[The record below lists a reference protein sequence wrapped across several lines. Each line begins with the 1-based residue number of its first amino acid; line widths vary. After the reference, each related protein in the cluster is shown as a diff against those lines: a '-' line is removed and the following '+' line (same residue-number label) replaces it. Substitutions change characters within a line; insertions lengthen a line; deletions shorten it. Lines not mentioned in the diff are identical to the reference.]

1 MNIAFLIDDSYS
13 EQLAVTLASI
23 LKNDKHNTKFKVFV
37 LDMGIS
43 EENKNKIISLK
54 QYKDFSISFIPVNKD
69 LFTDFPTIY
78 HLKVMNYARLL
89 LPSLVDCS
97 KILFLDCD
105 LLVLGDLTE
114 LYNTD
119 FDNTYAC
126 VVKERLSNEL
136 YIQRQLKNL
145 GTKFYFNAGVM
156 LLNLDKMREDDIQTK
171 SLDFARQHPER
182 ILLLDQCVLNHVF
195 QDNVKFI
202 DKKYNYQY
210 KLNVSKKYGK
220 SVIVHFVGKEKPY
233 YGYAHPYENLYYRF
247 LKLTPYKI
255 NFIEFKAKMWEMFYP
270 RFKKRVCVLLKC
282 MI

>member
-54 QYKDFSISFIPVNKD
+54 QYKDFSISFIPVNND

-119 FDNTYAC
+119 FENTYAC

-136 YIQRQLKNL
+136 YIQRQLENL

-156 LLNLDKMREDDIQTK
+156 LLNLDKMREDDIQAK
-171 SLDFARQHPER
+171 SLDFTRQHPER

-247 LKLTPYKI
+247 LQLTPYKI
-255 NFIEFKAKMWEMFYP
+255 NFIEFKAKMWKMFYP

>member
-23 LKNDKHNTKFKVFV
+23 LKNDKHNTKFNVFV

-54 QYKDFSISFIPVNKD
+54 QYKDFRISFIPVNNE
-69 LFTDFPTIY
+69 LFADFPTIY

-136 YIQRQLKNL
+136 YIQRQLENL

-156 LLNLDKMREDDIQTK
+156 LLNLDKMREDDIQAK

-247 LKLTPYKI
+247 LQLTPYKI
-255 NFIEFKAKMWEMFYP
+255 NFIEFKAKMWKMFYP
-270 RFKKRVCVLLKC
+270 RFKKRICVLLKC